1 MSKKEQKNGKHIV
14 PYTQQQLSHA
24 IEQLKQGIQREQVL
38 PLLET
43 VLSQLQSLNSHDHL
57 TGVFNRR
64 TVLERLDSELQRSM
78 RTGHTF
84 TFAVL
89 SVDGLPDV
97 METYG
102 QEVTKQVLQVV
113 AQQASLVLRNLDS
126 FGRIAATE
134 FAIVMPTTWLDQSLK
149 AINRLKL
156 KIQHYDW
163 DTLAEGLKV
172 SFSTGITANAPKDT
186 IESMLERALHAL
198 EMAKNKGYDQI
209 VQLEAD
215 LPNYTQDEV

>member
-1 MSKKEQKNGKHIV
+1 MSKTDQKNNKNLV
-14 PYTQQQLSHA
+14 PYAQQQLSHA
-24 IEQLKQGIQREQVL
+24 IDQLKLGIQREQVL

-64 TVLERLDSELQRSM
+64 TVLERLDIELQRSM

-84 TFAVL
+84 SFAVI
-89 SVDGLPDV
+89 SVDGLPEV
-97 METYG
+97 MEAHG

-113 AQQASLVLRNLDS
+113 AQQAGLVLRNLDS

-134 FAIVMPTTWLDQSLK
+134 FAIVMPTTWLDQSMK

-156 KIQHYDW
+156 KIQHYPW
-163 DTLAEGLKV
+163 DALAQGLTV
-172 SFSTGITANAPKDT
+172 TFSTGLTSNAPKDT
-186 IESMLERALHAL
+186 TELMLDRALQAL
-198 EMAKNKGYDQI
+198 ELAKTKGQDQI
-209 VQLEAD
+209 VQLEAE
-215 LPNYTQDEV
+215 LPSYDQHAE

>member
-1 MSKKEQKNGKHIV
+1 MSKNEQKNGKHIV

-64 TVLERLDSELQRSM
+64 AVLDRLDSELQRSM

-89 SVDGLPDV
+89 SVDGLPEV

-149 AINRLKL
+149 AVNRLKL

-163 DTLAEGLKV
+163 DTLADGLKV
-172 SFSTGITANAPKDT
+172 TFSTGITANAPKDT
-186 IESMLERALHAL
+186 TELMLARALHAL
-198 EMAKNKGYDQI
+198 EMAKTKGFDHI

-215 LPNYTQDEV
+215 LPKLS

>member
-1 MSKKEQKNGKHIV
+1 MSKNEQKNGKHTV

-24 IEQLKQGIQREQVL
+24 IDQLKQGIQREQVL

-89 SVDGLPDV
+89 SVDGLPEV

-102 QEVTKQVLQVV
+102 QEITKQVLQVV
-113 AQQASLVLRNLDS
+113 AQQAGLVLRNLDS

-172 SFSTGITANAPKDT
+172 SFSAGITANAPKDT
-186 IESMLERALHAL
+186 TELMLVRALHAL
-198 EMAKNKGYDQI
+198 EMAKTKGHDQI
-209 VQLEAD
+209 VQIEAD
-215 LPNYTQDEV
+215 LPS

>member
-1 MSKKEQKNGKHIV
+1 MSKNEQKNGKHTV

-24 IEQLKQGIQREQVL
+24 IDQLKQGIQREQVL

-89 SVDGLPDV
+89 SVDGLPEV
-97 METYG
+97 MEIYG
-102 QEVTKQVLQVV
+102 QEITKQVLQVV
-113 AQQASLVLRNLDS
+113 AQQAGLVLRNLDS
-126 FGRIAATE
+126 FGRIASTE

-163 DTLAEGLKV
+163 DTLAQGLKV
-172 SFSTGITANAPKDT
+172 SFSAGITANAPKDT
-186 IESMLERALHAL
+186 TELMLARALHAL
-198 EMAKNKGYDQI
+198 EMARTKGHDQI
-209 VQLEAD
+209 VQIEAD
-215 LPNYTQDEV
+215 LPS